1 MQCEKLG
8 RMVPAT
14 NVDHVHAIRN
24 GGQPFPHLDGLMSLC
39 QSCHSRKTLSMEQG
53 RGGREAAYKGAKA
66 DGLPVDMQHPF
77 YRETFASVRKPTEG
91 VTPLKDGPLRGKEPH
106 GCSKFQ

>member
-91 VTPLKDGPLRGKEPH
+91 VTP
-106 GCSKFQ
+106 